1 MKDQKQEP
9 LKNAVPLESEFKRWM
24 REVLIEQSQ
33 CSNSADDNI
42 TIDEAMKITHLA
54 RQTIYGHVF
63 EKKIPFNKRPNSKKL
78 FFSRK
83 ALQRWML
90 TGEIQ

>member
-1 MKDQKQEP
+1 MQKQKQDP
-9 LKNAVPLESEFKRWM
+9 LKNTVPLELEFKRWM
-24 REVLIEQSQ
+24 REVLEERSLEILDPE
-33 CSNSADDNI
+33 DTI
-42 TIDEAMKITHLA
+42 TIEAAMQITHLA

-63 EKKIPFNKRPNSKKL
+63 EKKIPFFKRPNSKKL